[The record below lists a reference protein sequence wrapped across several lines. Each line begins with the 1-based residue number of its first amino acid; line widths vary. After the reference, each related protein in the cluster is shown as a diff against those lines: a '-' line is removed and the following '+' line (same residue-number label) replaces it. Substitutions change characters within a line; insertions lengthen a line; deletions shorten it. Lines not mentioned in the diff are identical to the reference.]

1 MKTLYPHQQEFK
13 AKIRIA
19 FTKYKRVCAILP
31 TGGGKSAVAASIIGD
46 SVARGRRVWILAHR
60 RKLIAQLSA
69 TLDGEGIEHGRIQ
82 PKQPRTNHPVQVGSV
97 DTVIG
102 CLDELEPPD
111 FIIVDEAHHLCEGN
125 KWGKVVNHFPDAY
138 LLGLTATFCRLDGR
152 GLGEGHGGYFQDMV
166 LGESAEWL
174 TDNKY
179 LAKAIVY
186 SWPSPLDGTVKRR
199 AGDIAPEAA
208 AAAVDK
214 PAIMGDVILQYRKH
228 LDGKTAIANCCTVRH
243 AENVAA
249 AFNAAGITAA
259 AITGKTAKDEQ
270 DRLFAALETGELKI
284 LCQCELISEGV
295 DIPSVSGGL
304 MLRPTE
310 SVTLWLQQLGRVLRL
325 KPDGSDAIILDFVGN
340 ARNPKLGMP
349 TDPRTWSLSGK
360 PKRASDAPGIK
371 VCKECYAANKAG
383 AKICSECGAE
393 FQSQAA
399 SDPDVIEGELVAMK
413 PKRLRPGDPVTWANH
428 DGIFYVGSDPNCP
441 NSLPQHSMGGSMPV
455 GLALTRSAGLAL
467 RRSHVAPLKSLQPYT
482 GPIKRP
488 SSGAQTLEDLQ
499 AIEKEKGYKPGWA
512 AHVWRSRMMK
522 KRLP

>member
-1 MKTLYPHQQEFK
+1 MKTLYPHQQELK

-19 FTKYKRVCAILP
+19 FAKYRRVCGILP

-69 TLDGEGIEHGRIQ
+69 TLDEEGIEHGRIQ

-102 CLDELEPPD
+102 RLDELEPPD
-111 FIIVDEAHHLCEGN
+111 FIIVDEAHHLCENN

-152 GLGEGHGGYFQDMV
+152 GLGEGHGGYFQYMV
-166 LGESAEWL
+166 LGKSAEWL
-174 TDNKY
+174 TDNGY
-179 LAKAIVY
+179 LAEAIIHT
-186 SWPSPLDGTVKRR
+186 WPPLLGKDNRKRR

-270 DRLFAALETGELKI
+270 DRLFDALKIGELKI

-304 MLRPTE
+304 MLRTTE
-310 SVTLWLQQLGRVLRL
+310 SLTLWLQQCGRTLRR
-325 KPDGSDAIILDFVGN
+325 KPDGSRAIILDFVGN
-340 ARNPKLGMP
+340 ARNPDLGAP
-349 TDPRTWSLSGK
+349 IDPRIWSLSGK

-383 AKICSECGAE
+383 AKTCSECGAE

-413 PKRLRPGDPVTWANH
+413 PKRLRPGDPVAWANR
-428 DGIFYVGSDPNCP
+428 DGIFYVASDPKLN
-441 NSLPQHSMGGSMPV
+441 PQWDV

-467 RRSHVAPLKSLQPYT
+467 QALHTAPLESLQPYT

-512 AHVWRSRMMK
+512 AHVWRSRMAK
-522 KRLP
+522 WRS